1 MELGGAVVLVTHDPG
16 AAEAYVRTTMTRTYV
31 SWWRRKWRGEHPT
44 EELPEPSSPRGGD
57 AMAEGVTERHVL
69 WQVVQTLPR
78 KQRAAV
84 VLRFYEDLTEAQV
97 AEVLSCSV
105 GTVKSQTSRALA
117 TLRARLGAPY
127 AEEGS
132 R

>member
-1 MELGGAVVLVTHDPG
+1 MRGIVYTGSAAELRDDLSVVDPG
-16 AAEAYVRTTMTRTYV
+16 PRQVMVRTNI
-31 SWWRRKWRGEHPT
+31 SWWRRHRREVVV
-44 EELPEPSSPRGGD
+44 ELRDTTSRPGP
-57 AMAEGVTERHVL
+57 AAEVDRRLLLDRALAQLTAR
-69 WQVVQTLPR
+69 
-78 KQRAAV
+78 QRTTV